1 MNEIYSRAP
10 HRPAAS
16 VDAHTPHAALLID
29 FDNVTMGIRSNLGQE
44 LRKLLDSDMIRG
56 KVSVQRAYADWRRY
70 PQYIASLSEASI
82 DLIFAPA
89 YGSTKKNA
97 TDIRLAIDALEIVFI
112 RPEIGTFILLSGD
125 SDFSSLVLK
134 LKEYGKYVIGVG
146 IQESSSDLL
155 VQNCDEYYSYNSLSG
170 LTSASDM
177 QNIEKHDPWELAAK
191 AIRRMTER
199 GDVMRSDRF
208 KQVMLELDPSFS
220 EKSIGFS
227 KFNRFLTESASR
239 GILDLHKAANGQYE
253 VGIGKRVD
261 EYAGGGGAPSAPAP
275 SGTRS
280 QAPRK
285 DSGEERG
292 RGRSRGRDE
301 GAKSEKAEPRPEPRS
316 GRRGR
321 SREPRREEPPR
332 ETPPSVDEDRLR
344 AAYELLRSVVAEKA
358 ARSGSVRDS
367 EVKRQM
373 VEKDPNFDE
382 AALGFRKFSR
392 FLRQAHDEEVINL
405 ERTGEG
411 NYKISA
417 VASDGVVESKPQTE
431 EPASQESGE
440 ERGRGRS
447 RGRRDR
453 RERSGS
459 GRGRAEKTET
469 KETSESPEPVDDEP
483 AIEAEA
489 APPVAETP
497 AAKTPEPDETVSE
510 PASEVPARKPVAD
523 SAKPGQA
530 PTRLTGRSRRPPKP
544 KAGPSVVPGPVH
556 SADTPARDAAP
567 EAEKHVAEEKKEA
580 APARPASRS
589 MGRFRRGSRGP
600 GGPAA
605 GAASRTTSDKRPETG
620 GDEVQQRQD
629 APSSA
634 GLTSD
639 QADVVEKMARG
650 YQGVGR
656 RTAERL
662 VEEFGDQVLEVID
675 NQPGRIEEVLPRGR
689 AQAVIDGRRSELEE
703 SED

>member
-1 MNEIYSRAP
+1 MNEIYSHAP

-16 VDAHTPHAALLID
+16 ADAHSSHAALLID

-155 VQNCDEYYSYNSLSG
+155 VQNCDEYYSYNTLSG
-170 LTSASDM
+170 LTSASEM

-191 AIRRMTER
+191 AISRMTER

-253 VGIGKRVD
+253 VAIGQRVGD
-261 EYAGGGGAPSAPAP
+261 YTGAGAGSARSTTSTASTAGAPQVAA
-275 SGTRS
+275 
-280 QAPRK
+280 
-285 DSGEERG
+285 RG
-292 RGRSRGRDE
+292 SDAGRSRRRGRDDGSRTQKTE
-301 GAKSEKAEPRPEPRS
+301 ARS

-321 SREPRREEPPR
+321 SRGARDEAERPR
-332 ETPPSVDEDRLR
+332 EAPPSVDEDRLR
-344 AAYELLRSVVAEKA
+344 AAYELLRSVVDEKA
-358 ARSGSVRDS
+358 GRGGSVRDS

-373 VEKDPNFDE
+373 VAKDPDFDE

-392 FLRQAHDEEVINL
+392 FLRQAHDEEVITL

-417 VASDGVVESKPQTE
+417 INGTGADVRKAPPVESTAQP
-431 EPASQESGE
+431 SGD
-440 ERGRGRS
+440 GRSRS

-453 RERSGS
+453 RDRSS
-459 GRGRAEKTET
+459 GREGKDAADEQASAPTEEDSPPPVSDVEPDVESAPDVAP
-469 KETSESPEPVDDEP
+469 ETAPVVSPEPS
-483 AIEAEA
+483 
-489 APPVAETP
+489 P
-497 AAKTPEPDETVSE
+497 AA
-510 PASEVPARKPVAD
+510 
-523 SAKPGQA
+523 AKA
-530 PTRLTGRSRRPPKP
+530 ATPTRLAGRKRRAPRPKQ
-544 KAGPSVVPGPVH
+544 GPTIVPGPVDPTE
-556 SADTPARDAAP
+556 APARDLVAQEKTDDAAP
-567 EAEKHVAEEKKEA
+567 
-580 APARPASRS
+580 RPTTRS
-589 MGRFRRGSRGP
+589 MGRFRRGSIGGSGSQAP
-600 GGPAA
+600 GVDSAQPASSEPA
-605 GAASRTTSDKRPETG
+605 GTAASGFTSGQTD
-620 GDEVQQRQD
+620 
-629 APSSA
+629 
-634 GLTSD
+634 L
-639 QADVVEKMARG
+639 VEKMSRG

-662 VEEFGDQVLEVID
+662 VEEFGDGVLDIID
-675 NQPGRIEEVLPRGR
+675 NEPQRVEAVLPRGR
-689 AQAVIDGRRSELEE
+689 AQAVIDGRRAEREAN
-703 SED
+703 DG

>member
-1 MNEIYSRAP
+1 MNELYTRAP
-10 HRPAAS
+10 HRPAAPA
-16 VDAHTPHAALLID
+16 DAHSPHAALLID

-44 LRKLLDSDMIRG
+44 LSKLLDSDIIRG

-70 PQYIASLSEASI
+70 PQYIVSLSEASI

-170 LTSASDM
+170 LTNAHDM
-177 QNIEKHDPWELAAK
+177 KNIEKHNPWELAAK

-220 EKSIGFS
+220 EKSIGYS

-253 VGIGKRVD
+253 VAIGARVD
-261 EYAGGGGAPSAPAP
+261 EYAGGGSAPAT
-275 SGTRS
+275 S
-280 QAPRK
+280 APATSAPPATTVSAPPK
-285 DSGEERG
+285 KEADEG
-292 RGRSRGRDE
+292 RGRRRGRDE
-301 GAKSEKAEPRPEPRS
+301 RTRTPKAESRP
-316 GRRGR
+316 GRRSR
-321 SREPRREEPPR
+321 SRDAREAR
-332 ETPPSVDEDRLR
+332 ETDMSREAPPSVDEDRLR

-417 VASDGVVESKPQTE
+417 AGAGDAVVTE
-431 EPASQESGE
+431 APAADAAPGDSGE
-440 ERGRGRS
+440 EKGQTRARRDRGERSSGRRGRGGRTADRDRDES
-447 RGRRDR
+447 RGAPDGKGTP
-453 RERSGS
+453 E
-459 GRGRAEKTET
+459 
-469 KETSESPEPVDDEP
+469 SE
-483 AIEAEA
+483 A
-489 APPVAETP
+489 PVAEAPSEDVDKTP
-497 AAKTPEPDETVSE
+497 AEASVPEPSAE
-510 PASEVPARKPVAD
+510 ASEVAVT
-523 SAKPGQA
+523 
-530 PTRLTGRSRRPPKP
+530 PTRLTGRKRRSAKP
-544 KAGPSVVPGPVH
+544 KAGPTIVPGPVD
-556 SADTPARDAAP
+556 SPPATMAKEP
-567 EAEKHVAEEKKEA
+567 EPKNES
-580 APARPASRS
+580 APARPSTRT
-589 MGRFRRGSRGP
+589 MGRYRRGSRAP
-600 GGPAA
+600 GGATPAGGAPAA
-605 GAASRTTSDKRPETG
+605 TAAGNEARPEV
-620 GDEVQQRQD
+620 DAAPAA
-629 APSSA
+629 APS
-634 GLTSD
+634 GE
-639 QADVVEKMARG
+639 QADLVERMARG
-650 YQGVGR
+650 YQGVGQ

-662 VEEFGDQVLEVID
+662 VEEFGDQVLDVID
-675 NQPGRIEEVLPRGR
+675 NQPGRIESVLPKGR
-689 AQAVIDGRRSELEE
+689 AQAVIDGRRAEREGGGS
-703 SED
+703 

>member
-16 VDAHTPHAALLID
+16 ADTHSPHAALLID

-155 VQNCDEYYSYNSLSG
+155 VQNCDEYYSYNTLSG
-170 LTSASDM
+170 LTNASDM
-177 QNIEKHDPWELAAK
+177 TNIEKHDPWELAAK
-191 AIRRMTER
+191 AISRMTER

-220 EKSIGFS
+220 ERSIGFS

-239 GILDLHKAANGQYE
+239 GILNLHKAANGQYE
-253 VGIGKRVD
+253 VAIGQRVG
-261 EYAGGGGAPSAPAP
+261 EYAGGDSGSAASPAASAP
-275 SGTRS
+275 
-280 QAPRK
+280 QAPK
-285 DSGEERG
+285 KEAEV
-292 RGRSRGRDE
+292 SRGRRRGRDD
-301 GAKSEKAEPRPEPRS
+301 GGKAARAEPRS

-321 SREPRREEPPR
+321 SRETRDEDVPR

-358 ARSGSVRDS
+358 ARGGSVRDS

-373 VEKDPNFDE
+373 VAKDPAFDE

-411 NYKISA
+411 NYKISS
-417 VASDGVVESKPQTE
+417 VATGDLAGKTAQPKDSAGQKP
-431 EPASQESGE
+431 GE
-440 ERGRGRS
+440 ERSQG

-453 RERSGS
+453 GERST
-459 GRGRAEKTET
+459 GRQGKDSRA
-469 KETSESPEPVDDEP
+469 SSPEKDEAAAPADSAEPQEVAEAVAAVEP
-483 AIEAEA
+483 AIESAPETSPEA
-489 APPVAETP
+489 AASPPEVQGETSP
-497 AAKTPEPDETVSE
+497 PEP
-510 PASEVPARKPVAD
+510 
-523 SAKPGQA
+523 A
-530 PTRLTGRSRRPPKP
+530 PTRLAGRKRRAPRPK
-544 KAGPSVVPGPVH
+544 KTGPSVVPGPVD
-556 SADTPARDAAP
+556 SVDEPAKDVGAEETKDAAP
-567 EAEKHVAEEKKEA
+567 
-580 APARPASRS
+580 PRPATRS

-600 GGPAA
+600 GTPATDRKDGTPAA
-605 GAASRTTSDKRPETG
+605 AVEESRPAPEKSETG
-620 GDEVQQRQD
+620 SARNLTGDQTD
-629 APSSA
+629 
-634 GLTSD
+634 L
-639 QADVVEKMARG
+639 VEKMARG

-662 VEEFGDQVLEVID
+662 VEEFGDRVLDVID
-675 NQPGRIEEVLPRGR
+675 NEPGRIEAVLPRGR
-689 AQAVIDGRRSELEE
+689 AQAVIDGRRAEREAT
-703 SED
+703 DG

>member
-10 HRPAAS
+10 HRPAAPA
-16 VDAHTPHAALLID
+16 DAHSPHAALLID

-44 LRKLLDSDMIRG
+44 LSKLLDSDIIRG

-170 LTSASDM
+170 LTNAHDM
-177 QNIEKHDPWELAAK
+177 KNIEKHDPWELAAK
-191 AIRRMTER
+191 AIRRMTDR

-253 VGIGKRVD
+253 VAIGARVD
-261 EYAGGGGAPSAPAP
+261 EYTGGGSTPATSAP
-275 SGTRS
+275 SGATVSKPSPKKEVDDSRS
-280 QAPRK
+280 RRR
-285 DSGEERG
+285 GREERP
-292 RGRSRGRDE
+292 RT
-301 GAKSEKAEPRPEPRS
+301 AKAESRP

-321 SREPRREEPPR
+321 SRETRATDMSREA
-332 ETPPSVDEDRLR
+332 PPSVDEDRLR

-373 VEKDPNFDE
+373 VERDADFDE

-417 VASDGVVESKPQTE
+417 VSGGQAVVKTPQPESAGTDTTE
-431 EPASQESGE
+431 EKSRSRGQRDRSDRSGGR
-440 ERGRGRS
+440 RGRGS
-447 RGRRDR
+447 RGSAKDAG
-453 RERSGS
+453 ETATP
-459 GRGRAEKTET
+459 AEEV
-469 KETSESPEPVDDEP
+469 ESSSPVELSPEASV
-483 AIEAEA
+483 EA
-489 APPVAETP
+489 PVAEAPAPEPAPP
-497 AAKTPEPDETVSE
+497 AAEPNSRE
-510 PASEVPARKPVAD
+510 A
-523 SAKPGQA
+523 A
-530 PTRLTGRSRRPPKP
+530 PTRLTGRKRRSPKP
-544 KAGPSVVPGPVH
+544 TSGPTVVPGPVD
-556 SADTPARDAAP
+556 SGDAPTTDVAAEVKKDT
-567 EAEKHVAEEKKEA
+567 
-580 APARPASRS
+580 APARPTTRT
-589 MGRFRRGSRGP
+589 MGRFRRGSGSRGP
-600 GGPAA
+600 GAAPAASPGAESTQAEGQAPRSEPATAPAA
-605 GAASRTTSDKRPETG
+605 GL
-620 GDEVQQRQD
+620 
-629 APSSA
+629 SS
-634 GLTSD
+634 GQKD
-639 QADVVEKMARG
+639 MVEKMARG

-662 VEEFGDQVLEVID
+662 VEEFGDRVLDVID
-675 NQPGRIEEVLPRGR
+675 NEPGRIESVLPKAR
-689 AQAVIDGRRSELEE
+689 AQAVIDGRRAEREAG
-703 SED
+703 DG

>member
-1 MNEIYSRAP
+1 MNNLYSRAP
-10 HRPAAS
+10 HRPAAPADEHS
-16 VDAHTPHAALLID
+16 PHAALLID

-44 LRKLLDSDMIRG
+44 LSKLLDSDIIRG

-170 LTSASDM
+170 LTNASDM
-177 QNIEKHDPWELAAK
+177 KNIEKHDPWELAAK

-253 VGIGKRVD
+253 VAVGARVA
-261 EYAGGGGAPSAPAP
+261 EYAGGGSMPATSAPAA
-275 SGTRS
+275 TTAS
-280 QAPRK
+280 QPPKK
-285 DSGEERG
+285 DSDE
-292 RGRSRGRDE
+292 GRSRRRGRDE
-301 GAKSEKAEPRPEPRS
+301 RTRTPKAEARP

-321 SREPRREEPPR
+321 SRDTREADMSR
-332 ETPPSVDEDRLR
+332 EAPPSVDEDRLR

-417 VASDGVVESKPQTE
+417 VAGADAVVKEIPPADAAGQDSD
-431 EPASQESGE
+431 QEK
-440 ERGRGRS
+440 GRS
-447 RGRRDR
+447 RGRRS
-453 RERSGS
+453 RSS
-459 GRGRAEKTET
+459 SRRGRDSGGSSRDADEAPSTAVASDT
-469 KETSESPEPVDDEP
+469 PASEESEPEPPVEAAPEPV
-483 AIEAEA
+483 AEA
-489 APPVAETP
+489 PVAEAP
-497 AAKTPEPDETVSE
+497 APEPTAE
-510 PASEVPARKPVAD
+510 PSASEA
-523 SAKPGQA
+523 A
-530 PTRLTGRSRRPPKP
+530 PTRLTGRRRRSPKP
-544 KAGPSVVPGPVH
+544 KAGPTVVPGPVD
-556 SADTPARDAAP
+556 SGDEPTSDVA
-567 EAEKHVAEEKKEA
+567 AEEKKDS
-580 APARPASRS
+580 APARPTTRT

-600 GGPAA
+600 GAPGM
-605 GAASRTTSDKRPETG
+605 GAAASKGPSADGGSDDQT
-620 GDEVQQRQD
+620 
-629 APSSA
+629 AASA
-634 GLTSD
+634 AAAEPATDSPGALTSGQED
-639 QADVVEKMARG
+639 MVERMARG

-662 VEEFGDQVLEVID
+662 VEEFGDRVLDVID
-675 NQPGRIEEVLPRGR
+675 NEPGRIESVLPKGR
-689 AQAVIDGRRSELEE
+689 AQAVIDGRRAEREAS
-703 SED
+703 DG

>member
-1 MNEIYSRAP
+1 MNNLYSRAP
-10 HRPAAS
+10 HRPAAPADEHS
-16 VDAHTPHAALLID
+16 PHAALLID

-44 LRKLLDSDMIRG
+44 LSKLLDSDIIRG

-170 LTSASDM
+170 LTNASDM
-177 QNIEKHDPWELAAK
+177 KNIEKHDPWELAAK

-253 VGIGKRVD
+253 VAVGARVA
-261 EYAGGGGAPSAPAP
+261 EYAGGGSMPATSAPAA
-275 SGTRS
+275 TTAS
-280 QAPRK
+280 QPPKK
-285 DSGEERG
+285 DSDE
-292 RGRSRGRDE
+292 GRSRRRGRDE
-301 GAKSEKAEPRPEPRS
+301 RTRTPKAEARP

-321 SREPRREEPPR
+321 SRDTREADMSR
-332 ETPPSVDEDRLR
+332 EAPPSVDEDRLR

-417 VASDGVVESKPQTE
+417 VAGADAAVKETPPADAAGQDSD
-431 EPASQESGE
+431 QEK
-440 ERGRGRS
+440 GRS
-447 RGRRDR
+447 RGRRS
-453 RERSGS
+453 RSS
-459 GRGRAEKTET
+459 SRRGRDSGGSSRDADEAPSTAVASDT
-469 KETSESPEPVDDEP
+469 PASEESEPEPPVEAAPEPV
-483 AIEAEA
+483 AEA
-489 APPVAETP
+489 PVAEAP
-497 AAKTPEPDETVSE
+497 APEPTAE
-510 PASEVPARKPVAD
+510 PSASEA
-523 SAKPGQA
+523 A
-530 PTRLTGRSRRPPKP
+530 PTRLTGRRRRSPKP
-544 KAGPSVVPGPVH
+544 KAGPTVVPGPVD
-556 SADTPARDAAP
+556 SGDEPTSDVA
-567 EAEKHVAEEKKEA
+567 AEEKKDS
-580 APARPASRS
+580 APARPTTRT

-600 GGPAA
+600 GAPGM
-605 GAASRTTSDKRPETG
+605 GAAASKGPSADGGSDDQT
-620 GDEVQQRQD
+620 
-629 APSSA
+629 AASA
-634 GLTSD
+634 AAAEPATDSPGALTSGQED
-639 QADVVEKMARG
+639 MVERMARG

-662 VEEFGDQVLEVID
+662 VEEFGDRVLDVID
-675 NQPGRIEEVLPRGR
+675 NEPGRIENVLPKGR
-689 AQAVIDGRRSELEE
+689 AQAVIDGRRAEREAS
-703 SED
+703 DG

>member
-1 MNEIYSRAP
+1 MNDLLSRAP

-16 VDAHTPHAALLID
+16 ADAHSPHAALLID

-44 LRKLLDSDMIRG
+44 LRKLLDSDIIRG

-177 QNIEKHDPWELAAK
+177 TNIEKHDPWELAAK

-239 GILDLHKAANGQYE
+239 GILNLHKAANGQYE
-253 VGIGKRVD
+253 VAIGARVG
-261 EYAGGGGAPSAPAP
+261 EYDGNGSDAMPAP
-275 SGTRS
+275 VPDPSP
-280 QAPRK
+280 AK
-285 DSGEERG
+285 DAGESRG
-292 RGRSRGRDE
+292 RGRGRDE
-301 GAKSEKAEPRPEPRS
+301 GDRSSRGETRS

-321 SREPRREEPPR
+321 SRSGREEKMSR
-332 ETPPSVDEDRLR
+332 EAPPSVDEDRLR
-344 AAYELLRSVVAEKA
+344 AAYELLRSVVADKA
-358 ARSGSVRDS
+358 ARGPVRDS

-373 VEKDPNFDE
+373 VERDPDFDE

-392 FLRQAHDEEVINL
+392 FLRQAHDEEVITL

-411 NYKISA
+411 NYKISP
-417 VASDGVVESKPQTE
+417 VAGGAPAASSTAPVE
-431 EPASQESGE
+431 EPAPEASE
-440 ERGRGRS
+440 EKGRG

-453 RERSGS
+453 KDRSGRR
-459 GRGRAEKTET
+459 GRGSKTSDKAEEEPLTEPEAPAT
-469 KETSESPEPVDDEP
+469 DESVEAQDESEPDSRVEETAEVPDVP
-483 AIEAEA
+483 EA
-489 APPVAETP
+489 AESADEAREAVA
-497 AAKTPEPDETVSE
+497 
-510 PASEVPARKPVAD
+510 
-523 SAKPGQA
+523 A
-530 PTRLTGRSRRPPKP
+530 PTRLTGRRRRSHKP
-544 KAGPSVVPGPVH
+544 QGQAGPVVVPGPVD
-556 SADTPARDAAP
+556 SDQGKPRSEAVEPAAEAP
-567 EAEKHVAEEKKEA
+567 R
-580 APARPASRS
+580 PSSPASRT

-600 GGPAA
+600 S
-605 GAASRTTSDKRPETG
+605 GAATGRPA
-620 GDEVQQRQD
+620 D
-629 APSSA
+629 APRGVGDSGDATRAASSKDDGPGA
-634 GLTSD
+634 FSPEQKEL
-639 QADVVEKMARG
+639 VERMARG
-650 YQGVGR
+650 YQGVGL

-662 VEEFGDQVLEVID
+662 VEEFGDQVLVVID
-675 NQPGRIEEVLPRGR
+675 QEPGRIEAVLPRGR
-689 AQAVIDGRRSELEE
+689 AQAVIDGRRAELER
-703 SED
+703 SEG

>member
-16 VDAHTPHAALLID
+16 ADTHSPHAALLID

-155 VQNCDEYYSYNSLSG
+155 VQNCDEYYSYNTLSG
-170 LTSASDM
+170 LTNASDM
-177 QNIEKHDPWELAAK
+177 TNIEKHDPWELAAK
-191 AIRRMTER
+191 AISRMTER

-220 EKSIGFS
+220 ERSIGFS

-253 VGIGKRVD
+253 VAIGKRVG
-261 EYAGGGGAPSAPAP
+261 EYTGGGSGSAASPATSTAGAAP
-275 SGTRS
+275 
-280 QAPRK
+280 QAAK
-285 DSGEERG
+285 KEAEE
-292 RGRSRGRDE
+292 SRGRRHGRDD
-301 GAKSEKAEPRPEPRS
+301 GGRAPRAEPRS
-316 GRRGR
+316 GRRSR
-321 SREPRREEPPR
+321 SRETRDEDGPR

-358 ARSGSVRDS
+358 ARGGSVRDS

-373 VEKDPNFDE
+373 VAKDPDFDE

-405 ERTGEG
+405 ERTDEG

-417 VASDGVVESKPQTE
+417 GATGDAVGKTAQPEASAG
-431 EPASQESGE
+431 QESGE
-440 ERGRGRS
+440 ERGRGR
-447 RGRRDR
+447 GRRDR
-453 RERSGS
+453 GERSTGRQGRESRGS
-459 GRGRAEKTET
+459 
-469 KETSESPEPVDDEP
+469 SPDED
-483 AIEAEA
+483 EA
-489 APPVAETP
+489 A
-497 AAKTPEPDETVSE
+497 
-510 PASEVPARKPVAD
+510 VPAD
-523 SAKPGQA
+523 SAETQEVAEAVADVEPAVESTPSTSPAAAASPPEAPGETSPPELA
-530 PTRLTGRSRRPPKP
+530 PTRLAGRKRRAPRPKQT
-544 KAGPSVVPGPVH
+544 GPSVVPGPVD
-556 SADTPARDAAP
+556 SVDTPA
-567 EAEKHVAEEKKEA
+567 KGGGAEEKKDA
-580 APARPASRS
+580 TPPRPTTRS
-589 MGRFRRGSRGP
+589 MGSFRRGSRGP
-600 GGPAA
+600 GTPAA
-605 GAASRTTSDKRPETG
+605 AKKEGRPAVHEREAPAEPETRAA
-620 GDEVQQRQD
+620 GDL
-629 APSSA
+629 S
-634 GLTSD
+634 GD
-639 QADVVEKMARG
+639 QADMVERMARG

-662 VEEFGDQVLEVID
+662 VEEFGDRVLDVID
-675 NQPGRIEEVLPRGR
+675 NEPGRIEAVLPSGR
-689 AQAVIDGRRSELEE
+689 AQAVIDGRRAERQAT
-703 SED
+703 DG

>member
-191 AIRRMTER
+191 AIRRMTDR

-253 VGIGKRVD
+253 VAIGQRVD
-261 EYAGGGGAPSAPAP
+261 EYLGGDAASAAPAP

-280 QAPRK
+280 RAPK
-285 DSGEERG
+285 KETDDG
-292 RGRSRGRDE
+292 RGRRRGRDE
-301 GAKSEKAEPRPEPRS
+301 GPKSEKTESRSGSRS

-321 SREPRREEPPR
+321 SREPQREEPR
-332 ETPPSVDEDRLR
+332 DTPPSVDEDRLR

-373 VEKDPNFDE
+373 VEKDSNFDE

-392 FLRQAHDEEVINL
+392 FLRQAHDEEIITL

-417 VASDGVVESKPQTE
+417 VASGAPPATKAQTDEPESQD
-431 EPASQESGE
+431 SGE

-459 GRGRAEKTET
+459 GRGKAQK
-469 KETSESPEPVDDEP
+469 SGAGDDPEADE
-483 AIEAEA
+483 
-489 APPVAETP
+489 PVAETAGEAAAEPVVEAPP
-497 AAKTPEPDETVSE
+497 ADVPSSE
-510 PASEVPARKPVAD
+510 PATAPPAEAPSQKSS
-523 SAKPGQA
+523 SARATQERA
-530 PTRLTGRSRRPPKP
+530 PTRLTGRKRRSPKP
-544 KAGPSVVPGPVH
+544 KAGPSVVPGPVESGDRPDEE
-556 SADTPARDAAP
+556 SAPQQKKPA
-567 EAEKHVAEEKKEA
+567 AEQEKVAG
-580 APARPASRS
+580 PAKPAQRT

-605 GAASRTTSDKRPETG
+605 GASAGGGTVGRPESGRGDPEG
-620 GDEVQQRQD
+620 GQGTD
-629 APSSA
+629 SSPD
-634 GLTSD
+634 LTSD

-662 VEEFGDQVLEVID
+662 VEEFGDQVLDVID
-675 NQPGRIEEVLPRGR
+675 NEPGRIEEILPRGR

-703 SED
+703 SDGSEG